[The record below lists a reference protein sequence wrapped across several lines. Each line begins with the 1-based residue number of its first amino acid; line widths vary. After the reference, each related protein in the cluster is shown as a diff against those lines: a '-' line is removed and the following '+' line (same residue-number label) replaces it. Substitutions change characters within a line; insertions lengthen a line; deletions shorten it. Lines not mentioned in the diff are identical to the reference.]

1 MSVAHIPRIHI
12 TLANITS
19 KDIKTRQKRAIG
31 NSRQCCH
38 CFTLSSSQ
46 QILIQFKMSQTLHLN
61 QLTILSINILH
72 YASICHFSVTKEDKQ
87 EESYIRSSP
96 SWFSR
101 NYFLYHCSDITHGW
115 RTCPAMDLHIS
126 VTKYRSICAIAAI
139 GVDADMK
146 FVTTDQLTI
155 LVSTHFPVLYQSQ
168 CLTKCY
174 MAIYESKIS
183 SILLLQQYL
192 FRLYNSL
199 LCVLWL
205 INNCVFCIMFCGSF
219 SRTWRVLRRP
229 IWWR

>member
-1 MSVAHIPRIHI
+1 
-12 TLANITS
+12 
-19 KDIKTRQKRAIG
+19 
-31 NSRQCCH
+31 
-38 CFTLSSSQ
+38 
-46 QILIQFKMSQTLHLN
+46 MSQTLDWN

-126 VTKYRSICAIAAI
+126 VTKYRSICA
-139 GVDADMK
+139 VYHCCNWCWCWCEVCRH
-146 FVTTDQLTI
+146 VTTDQLTI
-155 LVSTHFPVLYQSQ
+155 LVSTHFSVLYQSQ

-199 LCVLWL
+199 LCV
-205 INNCVFCIMFCGSF
+205 IV
-219 SRTWRVLRRP
+219 VD
-229 IWWR
+229 